1 MSNKKRPNPRP
12 RTPAR
17 PYRSSQRHSARRVA
31 TWIACTLA
39 VVALFAVAILTTGKR
54 SSAANRLKS
63 GPAPTFA
70 AQDIVSGRVISS
82 SYFKSHKYTLLF
94 FSEGVMC
101 QSCLEQIQ
109 SLERISG
116 QIAKRHLAL
125 VSITPDS
132 PAELRQAVA
141 EYKIHTPLLT
151 DESRRMSTDYDVL
164 GLGMHADMPGHTFIL
179 VDQNGKIRWRHDY
192 TKMFVPTNELLKA
205 IPNTD

>member
-17 PYRSSQRHSARRVA
+17 PYRPPQSHPARRVA
-31 TWIACTLA
+31 IWTLCTLA
-39 VVALFAVAILTTGKR
+39 VVALFAVAYLSTGKR
-54 SSAANRLKS
+54 SSAANRLAS
-63 GPAPTFA
+63 GPAPAFA
-70 AQDIVSGRVISS
+70 VQNVVSGRLLTSS
-82 SYFKSHKYTLLF
+82 IFKKEDTLLF

-116 QIAKRHLAL
+116 QLAKRHIAL

-132 PAELRQAVA
+132 PAELRKAVA
-141 EYKIHTPLLT
+141 DYKIHTPLLT

-179 VDQNGKIRWRHDY
+179 VDRKGVIRWRHDY
-192 TKMFVPTNELLKA
+192 TTMYVAPGKLLAA
-205 IPNTD
+205 IPTIS

>member
-1 MSNKKRPNPRP
+1 MSNKKRSNPRP
-12 RTPAR
+12 RTPALSYR
-17 PYRSSQRHSARRVA
+17 PTQHHPARRVSA
-31 TWIACTLA
+31 WIACTLA
-39 VVALFAVAILTTGKR
+39 VVALFAVAILTTGNR
-54 SSAANRLKS
+54 GAAGNRLKS
-63 GPAPTFA
+63 GPAPAFA
-70 AQDIVSGRVISS
+70 AQNMVNDQLLTSDA
-82 SYFKSHKYTLLF
+82 FKKGNTLLF

-116 QIAKRHLAL
+116 QLVKRHLAL

-132 PAELRQAVA
+132 PAELRKAVA
-141 EYKIHTPLLT
+141 DYKIHTPLLT

-179 VDQNGKIRWRHDY
+179 VDRHGVIRWRHDY

-205 IPNTD
+205 IPKIG

>member
-1 MSNKKRPNPRP
+1 MSNKKRSNPRP

-17 PYRSSQRHSARRVA
+17 SYRPTQRHPARRVA
-31 TWIACTLA
+31 IWIACTLG
-39 VVALFAVAILTTGKR
+39 VVALFAASIL
-54 SSAANRLKS
+54 AADNRGSVGNRLKS
-63 GPAPTFA
+63 GPAPAFA
-70 AQDIVSGRVISS
+70 AQNMVNGHLLTSDV
-82 SYFKSHKYTLLF
+82 FKKEDTLLF

-116 QIAKRHLAL
+116 QLAKRHIAL

-132 PAELRQAVA
+132 PAELRKAVA
-141 EYKIHTPLLT
+141 DYKIHTPLLT

-179 VDQNGKIRWRHDY
+179 VDRKGVIRWRHDY
-192 TKMFVPTNELLKA
+192 TTMYVAPGKLLAA
-205 IPNTD
+205 IPAIS

>member
-12 RTPAR
+12 RTAPR
-17 PYRSSQRHSARRVA
+17 PYRPAQRHPARRVA
-31 TWIACTLA
+31 TWHVCTL
-39 VVALFAVAILTTGKR
+39 VVVGLFAVSIMATGKR

-63 GPAPTFA
+63 GPAPAFA
-70 AQDIVSGRVISS
+70 AQNIISGRLLTSGV
-82 SYFKSHKYTLLF
+82 FKKGDTLLF

-101 QSCLEQIQ
+101 QACLEQIQ

-116 QIAKRHLAL
+116 QLAKRHLTL

-132 PAELRQAVA
+132 PAQLRQAVA
-141 EYKIHTPLLT
+141 DYKIHTPLLT

-179 VDQNGKIRWRHDY
+179 VDRHGVIRWRHDY

-205 IPNTD
+205 IPNIS

>member
-1 MSNKKRPNPRP
+1 MSKKKQLNARP
-12 RTPAR
+12 RTPSR
-17 PYRSSQRHSARRVA
+17 PYRPPQHHAARRVA
-31 TWIACTLA
+31 IWTLCTL
-39 VVALFAVAILTTGKR
+39 VVIGLFAVAILTTGKR

-63 GPAPTFA
+63 GPAPAFA
-70 AQDIVSGRVISS
+70 AQNMVNGHVVSS

-116 QIAKRHLAL
+116 QLVKRHLAL

-141 EYKIHTPLLT
+141 DYKIHTPLLT

-179 VDQNGKIRWRHDY
+179 VDRKGVIRWRHDY
-192 TKMFVPTNELLKA
+192 TTMYVPTKELLAA
-205 IPNTD
+205 IPRG

>member
-1 MSNKKRPNPRP
+1 MSNKKRPNSQL
-12 RTPAR
+12 RTPAK
-17 PYRSSQRHSARRVA
+17 PYRPKQRHQARRVA

-63 GPAPTFA
+63 GPAPAFA
-70 AQDIVSGRVISS
+70 AQNMVNGHLLTSS
-82 SYFKSHKYTLLF
+82 VFKKKDTLLF

-116 QIAKRHLAL
+116 QLAKRHLAL

-132 PAELRQAVA
+132 PDQLRQAVTD
-141 EYKIHTPLLT
+141 YGIHTPLLT
-151 DESRRMSTDYDVL
+151 DESRRMSSDYGVL

-179 VDQNGKIRWRHDY
+179 VDRHGMIRWRHDY
-192 TKMFVPTNELLKA
+192 TKMFVPTSELLKA
-205 IPNTD
+205 IPDIG